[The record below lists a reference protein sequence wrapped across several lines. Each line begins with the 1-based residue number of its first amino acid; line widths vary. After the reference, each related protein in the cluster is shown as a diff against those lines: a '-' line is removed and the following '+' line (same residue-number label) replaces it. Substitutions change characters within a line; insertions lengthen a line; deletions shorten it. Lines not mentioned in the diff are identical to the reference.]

1 MRSAMGKAWKWE
13 NILSRS
19 TPLKFRCNYCI
30 SIVDFVATSVFLT
43 FWEYVWTRMK
53 TIGMNVSQMS
63 GSFSYRRHLCIR
75 FLKWSYKLDWK
86 SIWVFSGRYSSL
98 QLFIVAVIPQWKL
111 GWEQM
116 HWNLQ
121 WRYQAEY
128 GREKVQL
135 RWINEICSGQ
145 AWNYVLLW
153 R

>member
-1 MRSAMGKAWKWE
+1 MGKAWKWE

-19 TPLKFRCNYCI
+19 TPWKFRCKYCI
-30 SIVDFVATSVFLT
+30 SIVDFVATSVFWT
-43 FWEYVWTRMK
+43 FRECVWTRMK
-53 TIGMNVSQMS
+53 TIGMNVSRMLKNCQDRLATEGICVFEYS
-63 GSFSYRRHLCIR
+63 IF
-75 FLKWSYKLDWK
+75 KWSYKLVWK
-86 SIWVFSGRYSSL
+86 SIWVFSGRYLSL
-98 QLFIVAVIPQWKL
+98 QLSLNEKL

-121 WRYQAEY
+121 WRYQVDY
-128 GREKVQL
+128 GQEKVQL